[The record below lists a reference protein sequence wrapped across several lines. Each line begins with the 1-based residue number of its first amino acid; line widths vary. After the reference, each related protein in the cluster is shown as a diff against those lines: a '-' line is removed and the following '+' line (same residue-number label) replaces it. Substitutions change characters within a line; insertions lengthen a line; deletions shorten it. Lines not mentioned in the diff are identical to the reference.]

1 MKKYKGMKITLIILI
16 IILLSIIS
24 FIGIYVKDKNQIKNI
39 MPEYLLARDL
49 KGHRRIELKVS
60 DKVKETIKYDEQ
72 GNVIP
77 EGTTEVEVARTE
89 EKKVND
95 NEVLIEENYKNVK
108 EIIEN
113 RLKEMQVK
121 DYIIRQDKT
130 NGTIILELPEDSN
143 TDRVVGQLSLQGK
156 FEIVDNETNEV
167 LMTNSDLK
175 SVKAGYGTTSSGT
188 TAIFINI
195 NFNKEGTE
203 KFKNITNTYIKT
215 TTQKEENEEATNET
229 VSEETTTEE
238 TEKEQETTTK
248 EIAIKIDDSTLLTT
262 YFEEEVSNGILQL
275 SVGSSANATSE
286 EMQEY
291 LLEANSMSALLDSGK
306 MPIVYEVEQNKYIVS
321 DITKDEIGI
330 VITIAIV
337 ILAVA
342 MIYLVIKYKTKGI
355 LGSILQV
362 GYIAILLIALRIF
375 NVEISVGSIIGIILS
390 IVINYVIIASMLKQ
404 KEIMPVIKK
413 YAIVLIPTLII
424 TIVFTFMNIAIGEA
438 IFWAIIITLL
448 YNLSITNIMLKD

>member
-24 FIGIYVKDKNQIKNI
+24 FIGIYVKDKNQINNI

-72 GNVIP
+72 GNVIK
-77 EGTTEVEVARTE
+77 EGSTEVAVARTE

-95 NEVLIEENYKNVK
+95 NEVLTEENYKNVK

-215 TTQKEENEEATNET
+215 TTQKEENNETTNE
-229 VSEETTTEE
+229 VVAEETSKDTEN
-238 TEKEQETTTK
+238 EQETNTK

-337 ILAVA
+337 ILTLA

-375 NVEISVGSIIGIILS
+375 NVEISIGSIIGIILS

-424 TIVFTFMNIAIGEA
+424 TIVFTFMNIAIGES

-448 YNLSITNIMLKD
+448 YNLSITNIMLRD